1 MSGILHASTLL
12 LALEVETV
20 YSCAPTGVPELA
32 THSFKITCKCSE
44 SAKEK
49 RIALYNFFMFI
60 SDNKFLQQNTK
71 TYSHPFETW
80 AVYWIDSESEQFCC
94 CTAKQTRDY
103 GKKQNKKHIHL
114 LNQNVMKPGFGLT
127 IKFQYLTSEDQH
139 YIHKQKQHQLVR
151 MHRLLLWH

>member
-49 RIALYNFFMFI
+49 RTALYNFFMFI
-60 SDNKFLQQNTK
+60 KAITSFSSRT
-71 TYSHPFETW
+71 P
-80 AVYWIDSESEQFCC
+80 
-94 CTAKQTRDY
+94 R
-103 GKKQNKKHIHL
+103 HIHTHL
-114 LNQNVMKPGFGLT
+114 KLGQYTELTQNQSSFVVAQPNKRGIMVKNKTKNTF
-127 IKFQYLTSEDQH
+127 IY
-139 YIHKQKQHQLVR
+139 
-151 MHRLLLWH
+151 